1 MINSNDILSLLRSGK
16 TIEEIGNDFAKQLN
30 SAKATYDQE
39 EKEKRQR
46 ASVKRQRLAAIIN
59 SLADW
64 YDTYVQELNEEVD
77 PEQLADEIIKILDTA
92 NDTVANLNSTVNQLY
107 NYMNFDNQKK
117 KEVKAA
123 DLGNDIDLQKLVDM
137 FLGQ

>member
-30 SAKATYDQE
+30 SAKAVYDQE
-39 EKEKRQR
+39 ERSKRERAEK
-46 ASVKRQRLAAIIN
+46 KRDGLADIIA

-64 YDTYVQELNEEVD
+64 CDTYVQELNEDVD
-77 PEQLADEIIKILDTA
+77 AELLADEFIKVLDTV
-92 NDTVANLNSTVNQLY
+92 NDTTTNLNNTVNKLY

-123 DLGNDIDLQKLVDM
+123 APSNGSSLLDLVKL
-137 FLGQ
+137 FLEE

>member
-1 MINSNDILSLLRSGK
+1 MINSNEILEMLRDGK
-16 TIEEIGNDFAKQLN
+16 TVEDIGNHFAAMLN

-46 ASVKRQRLAAIIN
+46 SEKKRRQLADIIA

-64 YDTYVQELNEEVD
+64 YDTYVQELNEDVD
-77 PEQLADEIIKILDTA
+77 AAKLAEEIIKVLDIA
-92 NDTVANLNSTVNQLY
+92 EDTTTNLNNTVNKLY

-123 DLGNDIDLQKLVDM
+123 NLGDDIDLQHLVDM

>member
-1 MINSNDILSLLRSGK
+1 MINSNEILEMLRSGK
-16 TIEEIGNDFAKQLN
+16 TIEEIGNDFASQLN

-39 EKEKRQR
+39 ERSKTIKRR
-46 ASVKRQRLAAIIN
+46 KLADIID

-64 YDTYVQELNEEVD
+64 YDTYVQELNEDVD
-77 PEQLADEIIKILDTA
+77 AELLADEFINVLDTV
-92 NDTVANLNSTVNQLY
+92 NDTTTNLNNTVNKLY

-123 DLGNDIDLQKLVDM
+123 APSKDSSLLDLVKL
-137 FLGQ
+137 FLEE

>member
-1 MINSNDILSLLRSGK
+1 MINSNEILEMLRSGK
-16 TIEEIGNDFAKQLN
+16 TVEDIGNHFATLLN

-64 YDTYVQELNEEVD
+64 YDTYVQELNEDVD

-92 NDTVANLNSTVNQLY
+92 NDTVANLNNTVNKLY
-107 NYMNFDNQKK
+107 NYINFDNQKK

-123 DLGNDIDLQKLVDM
+123 DLGDDIDLQKLVDM